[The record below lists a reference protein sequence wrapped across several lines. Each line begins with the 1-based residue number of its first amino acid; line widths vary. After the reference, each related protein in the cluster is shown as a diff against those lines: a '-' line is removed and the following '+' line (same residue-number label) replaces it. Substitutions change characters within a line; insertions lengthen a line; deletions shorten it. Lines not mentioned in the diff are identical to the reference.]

1 LNLVAEIACTIQA
14 FKHSKIAKQSGA
26 WGRGSFL
33 RRVHGTGKTAMFW
46 DQAIETIDR
55 AALERLQLQRLQETV
70 RRVAAH
76 VPFYQKKFAELGVKP
91 GDIRSLADLRR
102 LPFTTSADLRANYP
116 TGLLAVP
123 LDDALRLHTSSGTTG
138 KPKALFF
145 SRQDVDN
152 AAELCARSF
161 VMTGVTKRDVFQNLM
176 TYGMFTGA
184 LVTHYGAEKVGCLVI
199 PAGPGNSERQ
209 LMLMQDFRTTFLHV
223 TPSYALY
230 LATFMEGHGVDPRR
244 DLALRKAFVGAE
256 PYTEET
262 RRKIETGLGLD
273 VYNSYGLSE
282 MNGPGVA
289 FECEQKQGMH
299 LWEDHFIAEIIDPQ
313 TGEPVREGEAGELVM
328 TTLCREAMPLL
339 RYRTRDITSFL
350 TTLCPCGRTHR
361 RLNRIAGRSDD
372 MLIVRGV
379 NIYPQQIERVLMAE
393 PGVGRN
399 YQIALEGLDEM
410 TIKVE
415 LAEAGF
421 EAKVEQLMKLQNHL
435 AEKLRAEILVKPRV
449 QLLPPCS
456 LPVSDGKARRVIDN
470 RKL

>member
-1 LNLVAEIACTIQA
+1 
-14 FKHSKIAKQSGA
+14 
-26 WGRGSFL
+26 
-33 RRVHGTGKTAMFW
+33 MFR
-46 DQAIETIDR
+46 DQAIETLER

-70 RRVAAH
+70 RRVAAQ
-76 VPFYQKKFAELGVKP
+76 VPFYRQKFAELGVKP
-91 GDIRSLADLRR
+91 GDVRSLADLRR

-116 TGLLAVP
+116 AGLLAVP
-123 LDDALRLHTSSGTTG
+123 FDDALRLHTSSGTTG

-161 VMTGVTKRDVFQNLM
+161 VMAGVTKQDVFQNMM

-209 LMLMQDFRTTFLHV
+209 LMLMQDFRTTFLHA

-230 LATFMEGHGVDPRR
+230 LATFMEEHGVDPRR

-262 RRKIETGLGLD
+262 RRKIEEGLGLD
-273 VYNSYGLSE
+273 VYNCYGLSE

-289 FECEQKQGMH
+289 FECAEKHGMH
-299 LWEDHFIAEIIDPQ
+299 LWEDHFVIEIIDPQ
-313 TGEPVREGEAGELVM
+313 TGEPVRDGEAGELVM

-339 RYRTRDITSFL
+339 RYRTRDITSIL
-350 TTLCPCGRTHR
+350 TTPCPCGRTHR

-379 NIYPQQIERVLMAE
+379 NIYPQQIERVLMAQS
-393 PGVGRN
+393 GVGRN

-410 TIKVE
+410 TVKVE

-421 EAKVEQLMKLQNHL
+421 EAQVEQLMKLQNHL

-449 QLLPPCS
+449 QLLPPGS
-456 LPVSDGKARRVIDN
+456 LPVSDGKAKRVIDN

>member
-1 LNLVAEIACTIQA
+1 
-14 FKHSKIAKQSGA
+14 
-26 WGRGSFL
+26 
-33 RRVHGTGKTAMFW
+33 MFR
-46 DQAIETIDR
+46 DQAIETLDR
-55 AALERLQLQRLQETV
+55 AALERLQLERLQTTV
-70 RRVAAH
+70 RRVAAQ
-76 VPFYQKKFAELGVKP
+76 VPFYRRKFAELGLQP

-116 TGLLAVP
+116 AGLLAVP
-123 LDDALRLHTSSGTTG
+123 FDDALRLHTSSGTTG

-161 VMTGVTKRDVFQNLM
+161 VMAGVTKKDVFQNMM

-230 LATFMEGHGVDPRR
+230 LATFIEEHGVDPRR

-256 PYTEET
+256 PYTDET
-262 RRKIETGLGLD
+262 RRKIEEGLGLD

-289 FECEQKQGMH
+289 FECAEKHGMH
-299 LWEDHFIAEIIDPQ
+299 LWEDHFIIEIIDPQ
-313 TGEPVREGEAGELVM
+313 TGEPVRDGEAGELVM

-339 RYRTRDITSFL
+339 RYRTRDITSIL
-350 TTLCPCGRTHR
+350 ITPCPCGRTHR
-361 RLNRIAGRSDD
+361 RLNRITGRSDD

-379 NIYPQQIERVLMAE
+379 NIYPQQIERVLMAQS
-393 PGVGRN
+393 GVGRN
-399 YQIALEGLDEM
+399 YQIALGGLDEM
-410 TIKVE
+410 TVKVE

-421 EAKVEQLMKLQNHL
+421 EAQVEQLMKLQNHL

-449 QLLPPCS
+449 QLLPPGS
-456 LPVSDGKARRVIDN
+456 LPVSDGKARRVVDN